1 MKMVRVIGLPLAPRL
16 RPFSAPMLVFC
27 RRARNVNGFALL
39 SRGQRQGEEPVK
51 YLWIV
56 IAATLLASCQSG
68 GASSGGGS
76 PDVPTDK
83 ARDAAQRD
91 RKVNDVQEQMR
102 DIQH

>member
-1 MKMVRVIGLPLAPRL
+1 M
-16 RPFSAPMLVFC
+16 
-27 RRARNVNGFALL
+27 
-39 SRGQRQGEEPVK
+39 K